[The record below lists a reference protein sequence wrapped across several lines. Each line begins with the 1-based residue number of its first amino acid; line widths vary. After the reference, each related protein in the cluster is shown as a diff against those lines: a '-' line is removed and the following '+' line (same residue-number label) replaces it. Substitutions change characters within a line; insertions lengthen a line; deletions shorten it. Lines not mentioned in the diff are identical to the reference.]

1 MASTSTCSTSIS
13 DSHTKNASD
22 STKALLHWSRSSQ
35 PRARRSIQSLNTLL
49 KIFIDQQID
58 FVIVGG
64 FAGVLHG
71 SSMVTKDLDLC
82 FMLSDEEIQKLRKA
96 LKDLHPKLR
105 ITPKKLSF
113 LEFPEDTTGLKN
125 LYLET
130 DLGIVDIIREVT
142 GVGDFNRIAAKAVVV
157 DLFKTRVKVM
167 SVDDLIAAKLA
178 LGRPKD
184 LAMVKELRLIQE
196 RQTGRK

>member
-1 MASTSTCSTSIS
+1 
-13 DSHTKNASD
+13 
-22 STKALLHWSRSSQ
+22 
-35 PRARRSIQSLNTLL
+35 LL
-49 KIFIDQQID
+49 KVFIDAKMD

-82 FMLSDEEIQKLRKA
+82 FLLSLDNVEQLRSA
-96 LKDLHPKLR
+96 LRAFHPKLR
-105 ITPKKLSF
+105 MTPQKLSF
-113 LEFPEDTTGLKN
+113 LEFPEDARQLKN

-142 GVGDFNRIAAKAVVV
+142 GVGDFQRVADRAVVV
-157 DLFKTRVKVM
+157 ELFKQSVKVM
-167 SVDDLIAAKLA
+167 CLEDLIAAKQA
-178 LGRPKD
+178 LGRAKD

-196 RQTGRK
+196 RQR

>member
-1 MASTSTCSTSIS
+1 
-13 DSHTKNASD
+13 
-22 STKALLHWSRSSQ
+22 
-35 PRARRSIQSLNTLL
+35 
-49 KIFIDQQID
+49 
-58 FVIVGG
+58 
-64 FAGVLHG
+64 
-71 SSMVTKDLDLC
+71 
-82 FMLSDEEIQKLRKA
+82 MLSDEEIQKLRKA